1 MTRPIRPVTVARLA
15 AEILLLAAV
24 FFATGAAC
32 VVLAALMTPLA

>member
-15 AEILLLAAV
+15 LEITLLALA

-32 VVLAALMTPLA
+32 VILAALIAPLA